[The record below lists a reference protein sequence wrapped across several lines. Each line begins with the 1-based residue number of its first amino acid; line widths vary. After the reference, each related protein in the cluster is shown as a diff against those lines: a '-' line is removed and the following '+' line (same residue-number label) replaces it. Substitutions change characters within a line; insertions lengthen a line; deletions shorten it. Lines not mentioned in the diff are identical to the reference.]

1 MILDARQGHV
11 DFFVF
16 DVKRMLVPRCVVW
29 VNDETAQWGQ
39 IVEPMTVFND
49 ELNTVRR
56 QEDRITIYLE
66 RKLILFNEVDDQEPA
81 AQEAQH
87 VLHAG

>member
-11 DFFVF
+11 DYFVF
-16 DVKRMLVPRCVVW
+16 DVKRMIEPRCVLW

-39 IVEPMTVFND
+39 IVEPTTVFNG
-49 ELNTVRR
+49 ELNTVRN
-56 QEDRITIYLE
+56 QEDRITIYLD
-66 RKLILFNEVDDQEPA
+66 RKLILFNEVDDQAPA
-81 AQEAQH
+81 AQETQH